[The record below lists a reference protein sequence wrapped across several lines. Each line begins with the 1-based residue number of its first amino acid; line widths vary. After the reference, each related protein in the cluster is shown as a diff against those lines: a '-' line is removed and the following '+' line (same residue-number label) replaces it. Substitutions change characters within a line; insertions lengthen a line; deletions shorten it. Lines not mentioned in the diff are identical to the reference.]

1 MRLMFPIQNR
11 SYSIWLQRGINNRYF
26 FQTSASIY
34 VNFLEKEKKKRKR
47 KKKLRKKEIGKE
59 REKGGR
65 EGKKR
70 GNREMCMCRYLRDLV
85 VPKAY
90 SGHIVPFLA
99 PVAEL

>member
-34 VNFLEKEKKKRKR
+34 VNFLEKEKKKRRR

-65 EGKKR
+65 EGKK
-70 GNREMCMCRYLRDLV
+70 GGTGKCACADTFGTLWSQKHL
-85 VPKAY
+85 
-90 SGHIVPFLA
+90 HILPFLA